1 VQHRTAVA
9 KSGDA
14 TAIEQ
19 MGVDTRDL
27 WRRVSANA
35 QGSAAQL
42 VDEFERSQIEFA
54 ARSGQQG
61 IEVLE
66 QRRDDQLET
75 VRTSD
80 VEQRS
85 AQDLDSSGFDW
96 QNIGD
101 VLGQEPGRRHEWAGK

>member
-1 VQHRTAVA
+1 
-9 KSGDA
+9 
-14 TAIEQ
+14 
-19 MGVDTRDL
+19 MGIDSRDL
-27 WRRVSANA
+27 RRRVSANA

-42 VDEFERSQIEFA
+42 VNEFESSQIEFS
-54 ARSGQQG
+54 ARPGEQG
-61 IEVLE
+61 IEVFE
-66 QRRDDQLET
+66 QRRDHQLEA

-96 QNIGD
+96 QNIGN